1 MNFDRQKSFGYPTLR
16 TFLEGDDPQLM
27 DYPNKTFDPDIS
39 IKIDVACPDT
49 LLLEYEVGSLRISA
63 LDALVVKKQASFHFK
78 VECKSTFYCESFSSF
93 ENEDSFQIPASNLKD
108 KIEITP
114 FLVADE
120 TILLSSDAFHEDF
133 LAEKFEVNRGSV
145 LAIGRPTEYFIS
157 REQFR
162 AVRSIFDFNKSDE
175 VEEGAFQIRTDE
187 QYVVIEVHPSIFEKV
202 KRAEQDVVSQKLILN
217 SLYVPVVMQ
226 LLYEIKQD
234 PGLAET
240 KRWANTIVAKCTQ
253 KSLDYNDDGAV
264 AQNAQKLLA
273 MPFGLL
279 ANSNFR
285 SAR

>member
-1 MNFDRQKSFGYPTLR
+1 M
-16 TFLEGDDPQLM
+16 
-27 DYPNKTFDPDIS
+27 
-39 IKIDVACPDT
+39 
-49 LLLEYEVGSLRISA
+49 
-63 LDALVVKKQASFHFK
+63 
-78 VECKSTFYCESFSSF
+78 
-93 ENEDSFQIPASNLKD
+93 
-108 KIEITP
+108 
-114 FLVADE
+114 
-120 TILLSSDAFHEDF
+120 
-133 LAEKFEVNRGSV
+133 
-145 LAIGRPTEYFIS
+145 
-157 REQFR
+157 
-162 AVRSIFDFNKSDE
+162 
-175 VEEGAFQIRTDE
+175 
-187 QYVVIEVHPSIFEKV
+187 IEVHPSIFEKV
-202 KRAEQDVVSQKLILN
+202 KQAEQDVVSQKLILN